1 MDGVVTEGGSAVDES
16 MLTGEPVPVSKRVG
30 DKVIGA
36 SLNTSGALVMRS
48 ERVGSA
54 TMLSQIVQMVAQA
67 QRSKAPM
74 QRMADVV
81 ASYFVVSVV
90 AIAVLTFFGWGFFGP
105 APSWVFGL
113 INAVAVLIIACPCA
127 LGLATPTA
135 LMAGTGVAARHG
147 ILIKDAE
154 ALELI
159 RHDLAHIMARAVQDI
174 WPDVKVTI
182 GPVRDYG
189 WFYDF
194 DRAEPFTP
202 EDLGQ
207 IEARMKQIINAR
219 DPVKT
224 EVWDRDAAIAFYQA
238 KNEPFKVELVEAI
251 PADQKLRMYWHGHW
265 QDLCR
270 GPHLQHTG
278 QVPADSFKLMSVAG
292 AYWRGDSRNKQLQ
305 RIYGV
310 AFRNREDLK
319 AHLTMLEE
327 AAKRDHRK
335 LGREMDLFHIQDEA
349 PGMVFWHPNG
359 WTVYRQLE
367 DYMRGRLKSAGYK
380 EIKTPQ
386 VVDRVL
392 WEKSGHWEA
401 YRENMFI
408 VEVDEEGAKEK
419 RINAL
424 KPMNCP
430 CHVQVYNQGLK
441 SYRDLPLRLAEFGSC
456 HRYESSGSM
465 HGLMRV
471 RGFTQ
476 DDAHIFCTEDQIEA
490 ECAGFIALLSSVY
503 KDLGFEK
510 FDIKLSTRPD
520 VRVGSDEVWD
530 KAENALQKAIEG
542 LGLPY
547 TINPGDGA
555 FYGPKLDFKLTDAI
569 GREWQ
574 CGTFQ
579 ADFNLPVRLDAE
591 FVGEDGAKHR
601 PVMLHRAVLGSFER
615 FIGILIEN
623 YAGKLPFWLAP
634 RQVVV
639 ASIVSD
645 ADPFVHEITNAL
657 IKAGVRA
664 EADTR
669 NEKINYKVREHS
681 VGKVPVIL
689 AIGMKEVEERTVS
702 VRRLGDTRTETM
714 SLDQALAEFGFAA
727 LPPAGH

>member
-1 MDGVVTEGGSAVDES
+1 MSQISLTFPDGNSRDYPSGITAAEVAASIAPS
-16 MLTGEPVPVSKRVG
+16 LAKNAIS
-30 DKVIGA
+30 A
-36 SLNTSGALVMRS
+36 SLDGAHIDLQWPIEKSGKIAINTM
-48 ERVGSA
+48 
-54 TMLSQIVQMVAQA
+54 
-67 QRSKAPM
+67 KDNAP
-74 QRMADVV
+74 
-81 ASYFVVSVV
+81 
-90 AIAVLTFFGWGFFGP
+90 
-105 APSWVFGL
+105 
-113 INAVAVLIIACPCA
+113 
-127 LGLATPTA
+127 
-135 LMAGTGVAARHG
+135 
-147 ILIKDAE
+147 

-159 RHDLAHIMARAVQDI
+159 RHDLAHIMARAVQEL

-182 GPVRDYG
+182 GPVRDQG

-202 EDLGQ
+202 DDLGQ
-207 IEARMKQIINAR
+207 IEQRMKQIIAAR
-219 DPVKT
+219 DPVRT
-224 EVWDRDAAIAFYQA
+224 EVWDRARAIAHYEA
-238 KNEPFKVELVEAI
+238 KGEPFKVELINRI
-251 PADQKLRMYWHGHW
+251 PEGEPLRMYWHGDW

-270 GPHLQHTG
+270 GPHLQNTG
-278 QVPADSFKLMSVAG
+278 QVPADAFRLTHVAG
-292 AYWRGDSRNKQLQ
+292 AYWLGDASRPMLQ

-310 AFRNREDLK
+310 AFKNRDDLK

-335 LGREMDLFHIQDEA
+335 LGKEMELFHFQEEA

-359 WTVYRQLE
+359 WTIYRELE
-367 DYMRGRLKSAGYK
+367 AYMRRRLIRAGYK

-386 VVDRVL
+386 VVDRIL

-419 RINAL
+419 RVNAL

-471 RGFTQ
+471 RGFVQ
-476 DDAHIFCTEDQIEA
+476 DDAHIFCTENQIEA
-490 ECAGFIALLSSVY
+490 ECAGFISLLSSVY

-520 VRVGSDEVWD
+520 VRVGSDEIWD
-530 KAENALQKAIEG
+530 KAEAALSGAIEH

-547 TINPGDGA
+547 EVNPGDGA

-579 ADFNLPVRLDAE
+579 CDFNLPQRLGAE
-591 FVGEDGAKHR
+591 YVGEDGHKHM

-623 YAGKLPFWLAP
+623 YSGKMPLWLAP
-634 RQVVV
+634 RQIVV
-639 ASIVSD
+639 ASIVSG
-645 ADPFVHEITNAL
+645 ADDYVHEVVEAL
-657 IKAGVRA
+657 RAAGLRA

-681 VGKVPVIL
+681 LGKVPVIM
-689 AIGMKEVEERTVS
+689 AIGLKEVEERSVS
-702 VRRLGDTRTETM
+702 LRRLDKQGSESLSLDEAVGSLRTEAT
-714 SLDQALAEFGFAA
+714 
-727 LPPAGH
+727 PPDLR

>member
-1 MDGVVTEGGSAVDES
+1 MVQISLTFPDGNARSYPAGITPAEVAASISPSLAKKAISAQVN
-16 MLTGEPVPVSKRVG
+16 
-30 DKVIGA
+30 GA
-36 SLNTSGALVMRS
+36 HYDLQWPIPADATIAINT
-48 ERVGSA
+48 
-54 TMLSQIVQMVAQA
+54 
-67 QRSKAPM
+67 
-74 QRMADVV
+74 MADD
-81 ASYFVVSVV
+81 
-90 AIAVLTFFGWGFFGP
+90 
-105 APSWVFGL
+105 AP
-113 INAVAVLIIACPCA
+113 
-127 LGLATPTA
+127 
-135 LMAGTGVAARHG
+135 
-147 ILIKDAE
+147 

-159 RHDLAHIMARAVQDI
+159 RHDLAHIMARAVQEI
-174 WPDVKVTI
+174 WPEVKVTI

-202 EDLGQ
+202 EDLGA
-207 IEARMKQIINAR
+207 IETRMKQIIAAR

-224 EVWDRDAAIAFYQA
+224 EVWDRAHAIKFYED
-238 KNEPFKVELVEAI
+238 KNEPFKVELINRI
-251 PADQKLRMYWHGHW
+251 PAGEDLRMYWHGNW
-265 QDLCR
+265 QDFCR
-270 GPHLQHTG
+270 GPHFQHTG
-278 QVPADSFKLMSVAG
+278 QVPSDAFKLTHVAG
-292 AYWRGDSRNKQLQ
+292 AYWLGDASRPMLQ
-305 RIYGV
+305 RIYGL
-310 AFRNREDLK
+310 AFKNRDDLK
-319 AHLTMLEE
+319 AHQIMLEE

-335 LGREMDLFHIQDEA
+335 LGREMELFHLQEEA

-359 WTVYRQLE
+359 WTIYRALE
-367 DYMRGRLKSAGYK
+367 DYMRGRQRRAGYK

-408 VEVDEEGAKEK
+408 VEVDEDGQKDK

-476 DDAHIFCTEDQIEA
+476 DDGHIFCTEDQLES
-490 ECAGFIALLSSVY
+490 ECVAFLALLSSVY

-510 FDIKLSTRPD
+510 FDIKFSTRPD

-530 KAENALQKAIEG
+530 KAEAALEGAIIKAG
-542 LGLPY
+542 YPY

-591 FVGEDGAKHR
+591 FVGDDGAKHR
-601 PVMLHRAVLGSFER
+601 PVMLHRAILGSFER

-639 ASIVSD
+639 AGIVSD
-645 ADPFVHEITNAL
+645 ADNYVHEVVAAL
-657 IKAGVRA
+657 QKAGVRA
-664 EADTR
+664 EADIR

-689 AIGMKEVEERTVS
+689 AIGMKEVEERSVS
-702 VRRLGDTRTETM
+702 VRRLGDTKTETID
-714 SLDQALAEFGFAA
+714 LDQALATFGFEA
-727 LPPAGH
+727 LPPDGT

>member
-1 MDGVVTEGGSAVDES
+1 MSAH
-16 MLTGEPVPVSKRVG
+16 
-30 DKVIGA
+30 
-36 SLNTSGALVMRS
+36 
-48 ERVGSA
+48 
-54 TMLSQIVQMVAQA
+54 QI
-67 QRSKAPM
+67 S
-74 QRMADVV
+74 
-81 ASYFVVSVV
+81 
-90 AIAVLTFFGWGFFGP
+90 LTFPDGNIRQYAPGVTAAEVAASI
-105 APSWVFGL
+105 APSLAKAAISAQVDGAHWDL
-113 INAVAVLIIACPCA
+113 QWPITRDARISIN
-127 LGLATPTA
+127 T
-135 LMAGTGVAARHG
+135 M
-147 ILIKDAE
+147 KDDGA

-159 RHDLAHIMARAVQDI
+159 RHDLAHIMARAVQEI

-202 EDLGQ
+202 EDLGA
-207 IEARMKQIINAR
+207 IEAKMKQIINAR

-224 EVWDRDAAIAFYQA
+224 EVWDRARAIAYYEERG
-238 KNEPFKVELVEAI
+238 EPFKVELINRI
-251 PADQKLRMYWHGHW
+251 PEGEDLRMYWHGNW

-270 GPHLQHTG
+270 GPHLVHTG
-278 QVPADSFKLMSVAG
+278 QVPADAFKLTHVAG
-292 AYWRGDSRNKQLQ
+292 AYWLGDASRPMLQ
-305 RIYGV
+305 RIYGL
-310 AFRNREDLK
+310 AFKNRDDLK
-319 AHLTMLEE
+319 AHMTMLEE

-335 LGREMDLFHIQDEA
+335 LGREMELFHLQDEA

-359 WTVYRQLE
+359 WQVYRSLE
-367 DYMRGRLKSAGYK
+367 DYMRGRLRQAGYK

-430 CHVQVYNQGLK
+430 CHVQVFNQGLK

-476 DDAHIFCTEDQIEA
+476 DDAHIFCTEDQIES

-503 KDLGFEK
+503 KDLGFDSFE
-510 FDIKLSTRPD
+510 IKLSTRPE
-520 VRVGSDEVWD
+520 VRIGTDEQWD
-530 KAENALQKAIEG
+530 KVEGALKNAIEH

-547 TINPGDGA
+547 QINPGDGA

-569 GREWQ
+569 GRQWQ

-579 ADFNLPVRLDAE
+579 VDAQLPGRLGAE
-591 FVGEDGAKHR
+591 YVGEDGMKHM
-601 PVMLHRAVLGSFER
+601 PYMLHRAVLGSFER

-623 YAGKLPFWLAP
+623 YAGKFPFWLAP

-645 ADPFVHEITNAL
+645 ADAYVLELVEAL
-657 IKAGVRA
+657 KRAGVRA
-664 EADTR
+664 EADIR

-681 VGKVPVIL
+681 LGKVPVIL
-689 AIGMKEVEERTVS
+689 AIGMKEVEDRTAS
-702 VRRLGDTRTETM
+702 VRRLGENRVEVVTFDEAVKT
-714 SLDQALAEFGFAA
+714 FGFDA
-727 LPPAGH
+727 LPPSH